1 MASSS
6 TLKISELD
14 FNSIKQNLKTYMRS
28 QTEFADYDFDGSS
41 ISVLLDILAYNT
53 HYNAFYLNMLAN
65 EMFLD
70 SALLRSSVV
79 SRAKALGYT
88 PRSVTGTSASVDLQI
103 FPTGEPATI
112 TVDKN
117 TDFTSVVNNISYT
130 FNTTESTTIA
140 KNSNNQFFAN
150 GITLKQGVALI
161 HTYTANTLNPDQN
174 QFL

>member
-117 TDFTSVVNNISYT
+117 TDFTKI
-130 FNTTESTTIA
+130 FILGQ
-140 KNSNNQFFAN
+140 K
-150 GITLKQGVALI
+150 L
-161 HTYTANTLNPDQN
+161 
-174 QFL
+174 